1 MSMNTLKEINNQNF
15 SPASSPS
22 NMDLENSVISG
33 SSEKSTKTPLKKE
46 ELEKIAKELKKKL
59 SKASI
64 TAKQQQQQNSPGSKI
79 GKLTHSNVSPLKE
92 YVSKKNFESPNKFN
106 YLLSSSPLYSPNNKS
121 PTHMRSSAAASLLS
135 SSPIIESPI
144 KKSNRSSPLKN
155 QPTMVLQ
162 SVENTPSKAS
172 NLKPSPPLSS
182 KKSSLNN
189 TQQTTPTLPKK
200 QLNVNTSSLL
210 KTPTQ
215 PKSATF
221 GNNDD
226 EGAELLMYLAT
237 SPSPAKTYFPNT
249 PKLGKAK
256 NQAQPQLP
264 TSQPHNGDLSNTT
277 APNSSF
283 SAHKHTSSNSSANS
297 FMAPPPPLTPKRH
310 INTSSKTPQNR
321 LTPSMNLFNTI
332 NNNTSGLPSSGL
344 ALTPAGF
351 NMNDYVN
358 FFSPSPGGANLSRN
372 MASNFLKT
380 PDFNNLLANAT
391 QNNQSKVV
399 DGKMINFDKVGLF
412 KNSDSKE

>member
-1 MSMNTLKEINNQNF
+1 
-15 SPASSPS
+15 
-22 NMDLENSVISG
+22 
-33 SSEKSTKTPLKKE
+33 
-46 ELEKIAKELKKKL
+46 
-59 SKASI
+59 
-64 TAKQQQQQNSPGSKI
+64 
-79 GKLTHSNVSPLKE
+79 
-92 YVSKKNFESPNKFN
+92 
-106 YLLSSSPLYSPNNKS
+106 
-121 PTHMRSSAAASLLS
+121 MRSSAAASLLS

-162 SVENTPSKAS
+162 SVEDSPSKTS
-172 NLKPSPPLSS
+172 SLKPSPPLSS
-182 KKSSLNN
+182 KKSSQVAP
-189 TQQTTPTLPKK
+189 QQTTPTLPKK
-200 QLNVNTSSLL
+200 QLNVNTTSIL

-237 SPSPAKTYFPNT
+237 SPSPAKSYFPNT
-249 PKLGKAK
+249 PKLGKSK
-256 NQAQPQLP
+256 NQGQQSSAQSHLPTLQPQ
-264 TSQPHNGDLSNTT
+264 NGDLPSTT
-277 APNSSF
+277 APNSSY

-310 INTSSKTPQNR
+310 INANSKTPQNR

-332 NNNTSGLPSSGL
+332 SNNASGLPSSGL

-358 FFSPSPGGANLSRN
+358 FFSPSPGGANLNRN
-372 MASNFLKT
+372 MGSNFLKT

-391 QNNQSKVV
+391 HNSNQSKVV